1 MRGRFSRFF
10 AGASLIEH
18 YSGSEMLQERF
29 YDCKISLSLSLS
41 IPVPSPFTPRLSC
54 STSRRQR
61 QKLEIYIYIYISAE
75 SLHRNRADFLRS
87 IVARLPL
94 VNTLRV
100 YSRTRAIGLG
110 ICR

>member
-10 AGASLIEH
+10 AGAPLIEH

-29 YDCKISLSLSLS
+29 YDCKIVSLSLS